1 MRRRIKFIAAIALAL
16 AGLGA
21 SAQAADM
28 YGRRAPWTAPHALN
42 GHSWAGPYIGG
53 NIGYQWGDISNHAAE
68 PSGINGGI
76 QGGYNWQFGQFVFG
90 GEADIQASGAS
101 DTFAAWKFSN
111 PWFGTLRGR
120 AGFAMNNILIYGTG
134 GLAFGNVRAEV
145 LNLTETHSAAGWT
158 LGAGM
163 EIGITQNWSAKAEY
177 LYVNLNDNQFALTGL
192 PNGYQFSV
200 VRLGVN
206 YKFSPM

>member
-1 MRRRIKFIAAIALAL
+1 MRIGFFALAALAL
-16 AGLGA
+16 IGA
-21 SAQAADM
+21 SGAAQAADI
-28 YGRRAPWTAPHALN
+28 YGRAPYTVQQPLN
-42 GHSWAGPYIGG
+42 AYSWAGPYVGG
-53 NIGYQWGDISNHAAE
+53 NIGYATGDITNSTAN
-68 PSGINGGI
+68 PSGVAGGI
-76 QGGYNWQFGQFVFG
+76 QGGYNWHFGQWMVG
-90 GEADIQASGAS
+90 LEGDIQASGAG

-120 AGFAMNNILIYGTG
+120 GGFAMNNILIYGTG

-145 LNLTETHSAAGWT
+145 LNLTENHSAAGWT
-158 LGAGM
+158 LGAGA

-177 LYVNLNDNQFALTGL
+177 LYVNLNNSQFALTGL

-206 YKFSPM
+206 YRF

>member
-1 MRRRIKFIAAIALAL
+1 MRIKLIAAIALAL
-16 AGLGA
+16 TGIGA

-28 YGRRAPWTAPHALN
+28 YGGRAPYTVPQPLN
-42 GHSWAGPYIGG
+42 VYSWAGPYVGA
-53 NIGYQWGDISNHAAE
+53 NVGYQWGDITNSIAS
-68 PSGINGGI
+68 PSGFAGGV
-76 QGGYNWQFGQFVFG
+76 QGGYNWQYGQFVFG
-90 GEADIQASGAS
+90 GEGDLQASGAS

-134 GLAFGNVRAEV
+134 GLAFGSVRAEA

-158 LGAGM
+158 LGAGA
-163 EIGITQNWSAKAEY
+163 EIGITQNWTAKAEY
-177 LYVNLNDNQFALTGL
+177 LYVNLNNNQFALTGL

-206 YKFSPM
+206 YKF

>member
-1 MRRRIKFIAAIALAL
+1 MRIKFIVALAIVT
-16 AGLGA
+16 AITGT

-28 YGRRAPWTAPHALN
+28 YGRRGPYTVQQPLN
-42 GHSWAGPYIGG
+42 VYSWAGPYIGG
-53 NIGYQWGDISNHAAE
+53 NIGYAWGDISNNGAD
-68 PSGINGGI
+68 PSGITGGI
-76 QGGYNWQFGQFVFG
+76 QGGYNWQVGQFVFG
-90 GEADIQASGAS
+90 GEADIQLSGAS

-134 GLAFGNVRAEV
+134 GLAFGSVRAQA
-145 LNLTETHSAAGWT
+145 LNLTETQSAAGWT
-158 LGAGM
+158 LGVGA
-163 EIGITQNWSAKAEY
+163 EIGITQNWTAKAEY

-192 PNGYQFSV
+192 PNGYQFNV

-206 YKFSPM
+206 YKF

>member
-1 MRRRIKFIAAIALAL
+1 MRIKFLALAALAL
-16 AGLGA
+16 IGAGG

-28 YGRRAPWTAPHALN
+28 YGSRGPYTVQQPLN
-42 GHSWAGPYIGG
+42 VYSWAGPYVGV
-53 NIGYQWGDISNHAAE
+53 NLGYAWGDITHSIAS
-68 PSGINGGI
+68 PSGAAGGL
-76 QGGYNWQFGQFVFG
+76 QGGYNWQFGQWVVG
-90 GEADIQASGAS
+90 IEGDIQASGAS

-120 AGFAMNNILIYGTG
+120 GGFALNNILIYGTG
-134 GLAFGNVRAEV
+134 GLAFGSVRAEV
-145 LNLTETHSAAGWT
+145 LNLNESHSVAGWT
-158 LGAGM
+158 LGAGA

-177 LYVNLNDNQFALTGL
+177 LYVNLNNSQFALTGL

-206 YKFSPM
+206 YRF

>member
-1 MRRRIKFIAAIALAL
+1 MRIKFIAALAL
-16 AGLGA
+16 GGVCTTAH
-21 SAQAADM
+21 AADI
-28 YGRRAPWTAPHALN
+28 YGGRTPYTVQQPLN
-42 GHSWAGPYIGG
+42 GYSWAGPYIGG
-53 NIGYQWGDISNHAAE
+53 NIGYQWGDVSNSGAE
-68 PSGINGGI
+68 PSGFDGGI

-90 GEADIQASGAS
+90 GEADIQASGAN
-101 DTFAAWKFSN
+101 DTFAVWKFSN

-134 GLAFGNVRAEV
+134 GLAFGGVRAEF
-145 LNLTETHSAAGWT
+145 LNITERHSAAGWT
-158 LGAGM
+158 LGAGA
-163 EIGITQNWSAKAEY
+163 EIGITQNWSAKAEF

-206 YKFSPM
+206 YRF

>member
-1 MRRRIKFIAAIALAL
+1 MRITSFALVALAL
-16 AGLGA
+16 ISAGGA
-21 SAQAADM
+21 AQAADI
-28 YGRRAPWTAPHALN
+28 YGRAPYTVQQPLN
-42 GHSWAGPYIGG
+42 VYSWAGPYVGA
-53 NIGYQWGDISNHAAE
+53 NIGYATGDIANSGAS
-68 PSGINGGI
+68 PSGVAGGI
-76 QGGYNWQFGQFVFG
+76 QGGYNWQFGQWLVG
-90 GEADIQASGAS
+90 LEGDIQASGAN

-120 AGFAMNNILIYGTG
+120 GGFVMNNILIYGTG

-145 LNLTETHSAAGWT
+145 LNLTENHSAAGWT
-158 LGAGM
+158 LGAGA

-177 LYVNLNDNQFALTGL
+177 LYVNLNNSQFALTGL

-206 YKFSPM
+206 YRF

>member
-1 MRRRIKFIAAIALAL
+1 MRIGFFALAALAL
-16 AGLGA
+16 IGA
-21 SAQAADM
+21 SGAAQAADI
-28 YGRRAPWTAPHALN
+28 YGRAPYTVQQPLN
-42 GHSWAGPYIGG
+42 AYSWAGPYVGG
-53 NIGYQWGDISNHAAE
+53 NIGYATGDITNSTAN
-68 PSGINGGI
+68 PSGVAGGI
-76 QGGYNWQFGQFVFG
+76 QGGYNWHFGQWMVG
-90 GEADIQASGAS
+90 LEGDIQASGAS

-120 AGFAMNNILIYGTG
+120 GGFAMNNILIYGTG

-145 LNLTETHSAAGWT
+145 LNLTENHSAAGWT
-158 LGAGM
+158 LGAGA

-177 LYVNLNDNQFALTGL
+177 LYVNLNNSQFALTGL

-206 YKFSPM
+206 YRF

>member
-1 MRRRIKFIAAIALAL
+1 MRIKFIVATALAL
-16 AGLGA
+16 AGFGA

-28 YGRRAPWTAPHALN
+28 YGRRAPLMAPYLLN

-53 NIGYQWGDISNHAAE
+53 NIGYQWGDISNNGAE

-76 QGGYNWQFGQFVFG
+76 QGGYNWQFGQFVIG

-158 LGAGM
+158 LGAGA
-163 EIGITQNWSAKAEY
+163 EIGITQNWSARAEY

>member
-1 MRRRIKFIAAIALAL
+1 MRIKFIVAMALAL

-28 YGRRAPWTAPHALN
+28 YGRREPYTVQQP
-42 GHSWAGPYIGG
+42 WAGPYIGG
-53 NIGYQWGDISNHAAE
+53 NIGYQWGDISNHITE
-68 PSGINGGI
+68 PSGVNGGI
-76 QGGYNWQFGQFVFG
+76 QGGYNLQFGQFVIG

-134 GLAFGNVRAEV
+134 GLAFGSVSAEV

-158 LGAGM
+158 LGVGA

-206 YKFSPM
+206 YKF

>member
-1 MRRRIKFIAAIALAL
+1 MRIKFVAALAIA
-16 AGLGA
+16 
-21 SAQAADM
+21 SAISGVSAEAADM
-28 YGRRAPWTAPHALN
+28 YGRRGPYTVQQPLN
-42 GHSWAGPYIGG
+42 VYSWAGPYIGG
-53 NIGYQWGDISNHAAE
+53 NVGYQWGEISNNGAD
-68 PSGINGGI
+68 PSGITGGI
-76 QGGYNWQFGQFVFG
+76 QGGYNWQVGQFVFG
-90 GEADIQASGAS
+90 GEADIQLSGAS

-145 LNLTETHSAAGWT
+145 LNLTENHSVAGWT
-158 LGAGM
+158 LGVGA
-163 EIGITQNWSAKAEY
+163 EIGITQNWTAKAEY
-177 LYVNLNDNQFALTGL
+177 LYVNLNDSQFALTGM

-206 YKFSPM
+206 YKF